1 MKMKTNQS
9 LAWTTSYRP
18 ISLSQLHQV
27 SVRNQLI
34 QYQNEGSFP
43 QVLLFA
49 GPKGTGK
56 TTSARIIAALLNDP
70 KNTKI
75 VTNNYIQHQSE
86 KKALSDP
93 DVSNELIAKILT
105 GTSFT
110 VHELDAASN
119 RGINEMRAIKDQA
132 QLSPI
137 EGIISVFILDEVHML
152 TAPAFNALLKL
163 LEEPPSH
170 TTFILATTELQKI
183 PETVVSRCQVVHF
196 HQASQAEIQS
206 ALEFVTQ
213 SESLQINADVLARV
227 ADLANGSFR
236 DAVKYLQKI
245 ATYKNP
251 TLDLVEA
258 LIAPSFSARIDSII
272 TALLDK
278 DSAMICKLFVD
289 LRSEVY
295 DEKLFITQLLETIH
309 QDLLL
314 HYLPEL
320 DSQPVRTVAIN
331 LFLLK
336 EFTQSISYPPNPIPF
351 LSLEITCLNIIERSQ
366 QKTKK
371 GSGDNG
377 TTVTKKITPQRIEV
391 NNSSNS
397 KGDAQKLLENWQRF
411 LTEVANHNT
420 TLAALFRSAQPKR
433 ANDHSLEIEVY
444 YQFHKEQLIN
454 LKHHAAIQPVL
465 NTLVG
470 GDVHF
475 DISVVTAPVA
485 AELLDE
491 VPTSLPERVAAALLQ
506 SDPHS
511 ATDVVQSN

>member
-34 QYQNEGSFP
+34 QYQNSGSFP

-70 KNTKI
+70 KNTKV
-75 VTNNYIQHQSE
+75 VTNNYIQHRDE

-93 DVSNELIAKILT
+93 DISNELVVKILS

-132 QLSPI
+132 QLFPI
-137 EGIISVFILDEVHML
+137 EGVISVFILDEVHML
-152 TAPAFNALLKL
+152 TTPAFNALLKL

-196 HQASQAEIQS
+196 HQATQEEIQS
-206 ALEFVTQ
+206 ALQFVSE
-213 SESLQINADVLARV
+213 SESLQINDEVLARI

-236 DAVKYLQKI
+236 DGVKYLQKI

-295 DEKLFITQLLETIH
+295 DEKLFISQLLETIH

-314 HYLPEL
+314 HYLPIV
-320 DSQPVRTVAIN
+320 DSKPVRTVAIN

-336 EFTQSISYPPNPIPF
+336 EFTQSIAQNPTPIPF

-366 QKTKK
+366 QKIKK
-371 GSGDNG
+371 DNG
-377 TTVTKKITPQRIEV
+377 GGGTTLTHKPALKKPEP
-391 NNSSNS
+391 NNS

-485 AELLDE
+485 ADLLDE
-491 VPTSLPERVAAALLQ
+491 VPASLPERVAAALLQ